1 MDEIG
6 LTGTVFLDGHLV
18 SAARARVSAFD
29 RGLLYGDGLF
39 ETLRSYQGRPFA
51 LDRHLARLRGTARW
65 LGIPVPA
72 MDWRRQITA
81 VLQRNRLLGVDAS
94 VRITLTRG
102 PAVPGLLPPVR
113 PRPTVLIICAAV
125 PAALAAVQRRGA
137 RVALLPFARGGAL
150 AGHKLLDYVPAVLGR
165 VLARRQRAFEGLFV
179 DARGYLS
186 EGTTSNLFV
195 VRRGRLLT
203 PPLDGEAGVLPG
215 VTRSLVIALATAA
228 GIRVQECRLRVSDL
242 VAANEAFCTAS
253 VAEVVP
259 IVRIAERA
267 IASGRPGP
275 LTRRVQELYRDARR
289 RDSEKRP
296 L

>member
-1 MDEIG
+1 MDEIR
-6 LTGTVFLDGHLV
+6 LTGTVFLDGRLV
-18 SAARARVSAFD
+18 NAAGARVSAFD

-39 ETLRSYQGRPFA
+39 ETLRSYQGRLFA

-72 MDWRRQITA
+72 MDWRRQISA
-81 VLQRNRLLGVDAS
+81 VLRRNRLLGVDAS

-102 PAVPGLLPPVR
+102 PAAPGLLPPAH
-113 PRPTVLIICAAV
+113 PRPTVLIICAGV
-125 PAALAAVQRRGA
+125 PATLAGVQRRGA
-137 RVALLPFARGGAL
+137 RVALLPFTRGGVI
-150 AGHKLLDYVPAVLGR
+150 AGHKLLDYVPAILGR

-215 VTRSLVIALATAA
+215 VTRSLVIAVATAA
-228 GIRVQECRLRVSDL
+228 GIRVQERRLRVSDL
-242 VAANEAFCTAS
+242 VGADEAFLTAS
-253 VAEVVP
+253 MAEVVP
-259 IVRIAERA
+259 IVRVGVQA
-267 IASGRPGP
+267 IAAGRPGL
-275 LTRRVQELYRDARR
+275 LTRRVQELYRDATRR
-289 RDSEKRP
+289 
-296 L
+296 